1 MSNEYTGTHSVF
13 RFNWKRND
21 GEDIPEDHKEQLH
34 EEAAERISD
43 MVRLGCIEG
52 ELSTTLCIDDYNGK
66 EASYSG
72 WWKNRI
78 EE

>member
-1 MSNEYTGTHSVF
+1 MNTYTGTHSVF

-21 GEDIPEDHKEQLH
+21 GEDIPEDHIEWLY
-34 EEAAERISD
+34 EEAAERISE
-43 MVRLGCIEG
+43 MVKQGYVAG
-52 ELSTTLCIDDYNGK
+52 ELSTTLCVDDYNGK

-72 WWKNRI
+72 WWKNRV